1 MAQNNIIMAFRK
13 RLKKRGYRDISIRF
27 KGSGLYVISAIEPL
41 SEERVRVERGVVF
54 MSHAFR

>member
-27 KGSGLYVISAIEPL
+27 KDSGLYVISAIEPL